1 MSRKFIATILTASLA
16 LTSFTAV
23 PARASDRDL
32 VQFLAGATALI
43 IIGSALSDS
52 NRHTT
57 ATQQQP
63 RNQDRYRQQENRR
76 HEEDR
81 RRHDDW
87 RSPDR
92 GRRVAALPGGCLIQ
106 ANTQYGRQRV
116 FGARCL
122 EVHYSQANRLPDT
135 CRTRI
140 SDRDGRRPG
149 YLASCL
155 AQRGFRVRQN

>member
-1 MSRKFIATILTASLA
+1 MSRKFIASILAASLA
-16 LTSFTAV
+16 LTSFTAA

-43 IIGSALSDS
+43 IIGSALNDS
-52 NRHTT
+52 RQQTT
-57 ATQQQP
+57 VNQPQP
-63 RNQDRYRQQENRR
+63 RNRDQYRHQADRRYETDRR
-76 HEEDR
+76 H
-81 RRHDDW
+81 HDDW

-92 GRRVAALPGGCLIQ
+92 GRSIAPLPGGCMIR
-106 ANTQYGRQRV
+106 ANTRYGHQRV

-122 EVHYSQANRLPDT
+122 EVHYSQANRLPDA

-140 SDRDGRRPG
+140 WDRDGRRPG

-155 AQRGFRVRQN
+155 KQRGFRARRN